1 MIIFSCIC
9 QCCTGCSIEIK
20 LKCLS
25 YTGPRITAILIQPG
39 KPAAQNCIGRTGDG
53 MFCTG
58 AELIVTT
65 SSAPSSVQVM
75 CPGEFA
81 AWTCNNTFI
90 DIQNAVIVIIYV
102 VHILDTIAVGVHTK
116 VIAIVEISSSGYCVT
131 AIGSCIVIS
140 VCQLESTS
148 IMAQSTDVGI
158 VVSRFM
164 CCTVIQPVVTN
175 CCICASV
182 IISVV
187 ITETTFGNIKFT
199 IVVTVQIKTIWKVIS
214 ICIDL
219 RNTISLNVSA
229 VQTIVGKIRRSVIC
243 NERNVIS
250 RRLRFNVVCN
260 TIVVTVEIKMIHDAV
275 VVAVD
280 SIFRRRLR

>member
-1 MIIFSCIC
+1 MIICSCIC
-9 QCCTGCSIEIK
+9 QCCAGCTIEIK

-25 YTGPRITAILIQPG
+25 YTGSRITAILIQPG

-58 AELIVTT
+58 AELIVNT
-65 SSAPSSVQVM
+65 SSASSAVQVM
-75 CPGEFA
+75 CPGVFA
-81 AWTCNNTFI
+81 ARTCNNTFI
-90 DIQNAVIVIIYV
+90 DIQNAIVVVVYV

-131 AIGSCIVIS
+131 AIRSGIVIR

-148 IMAQSTDVGI
+148 IMAQTTDVGI
-158 VVSRFM
+158 VVGRFM

-175 CCICASV
+175 WCISASV

-187 ITETTFGNIKFT
+187 ITEATFGNIKFT

-219 RNTISLNVSA
+219 RNTIGFNISA
-229 VQTIVGKIRRSVIC
+229 VQTVVGKISRSVVC
-243 NERNVIS
+243 NGYNVTS

-260 TIVVTVEIKMIHDAV
+260 AIVVTVEIKMIHDAV
-275 VVAVD
+275 VVTVD
-280 SIFRRRLR
+280 SIL

>member
-1 MIIFSCIC
+1 
-9 QCCTGCSIEIK
+9 
-20 LKCLS
+20 
-25 YTGPRITAILIQPG
+25 
-39 KPAAQNCIGRTGDG
+39 
-53 MFCTG
+53 
-58 AELIVTT
+58 
-65 SSAPSSVQVM
+65 
-75 CPGEFA
+75 
-81 AWTCNNTFI
+81 
-90 DIQNAVIVIIYV
+90 
-102 VHILDTIAVGVHTK
+102 
-116 VIAIVEISSSGYCVT
+116 
-131 AIGSCIVIS
+131 
-140 VCQLESTS
+140 
-148 IMAQSTDVGI
+148 MAQSTDVGI
-158 VVSRFM
+158 VVSQFM

-229 VQTIVGKIRRSVIC
+229 VQTIVGKISRSVIC